1 MPRRLLP
8 LGRRLYEGLGFR
20 LVVLLTIA
28 LLPLGLI
35 AVIQNNHV
43 VNEAQRSAETAL
55 LGLTSESV
63 AGERT
68 LIQSALGSAEA
79 LGPVALD
86 RLDDQAECTGVF
98 EEFVRRSGLF
108 RFAGFVEPD
117 GTMRC
122 SSDGDEKDLSG
133 TPAFWGFIDAPEPTI
148 LMNPDGDVTG
158 QPSLVI
164 AQPVQDDDE
173 FEGVLIVALPLYA
186 LNLVREFGQEQV
198 PTSTILFSREGD
210 VISTTPSD
218 LDVEASRPQGRS
230 LASLSS
236 SDKQLMRGGTES
248 AGSATFTIVPL
259 ISDRLFV
266 LGVWADEDLPTTG
279 AMASPINLAFPFL
292 MWLASLG
299 VAYFAVH
306 RLVIR
311 HITTLGRQMRRFA
324 VGQRDHTPDV
334 IEKAPAEL
342 RELSETYSKL
352 ARILARDE
360 AELAAS
366 LDEKTVL
373 LKEVH
378 HRVKNNLQ
386 LIASI
391 ISIQNRQVNQPEAR
405 DMLKSLQDR
414 VMALATIHQR
424 LYQSD
429 RLAEVQ
435 VDRLLDDIVSQLA
448 SISAVPGRDAQIR
461 TQLQPVSLNP
471 DQVVPLSLLATE
483 AVTNALKYAGC
494 SEMGGGRIDVRLS
507 WVGEEEALFEVINS
521 DGEPFAGIDE
531 PAGTQ
536 LGTKLIQA
544 FSTQLGGH
552 TEQGPV
558 ETETGTGY
566 RLTTRFRVAGA
577 RAGDTGSADVA
588 G

>member
-8 LGRRLYEGLGFR
+8 LGRRLFEGLGFR
-20 LVVLLTIA
+20 LVILLTIA
-28 LLPLGLI
+28 LLPIGLI
-35 AVIQNNHV
+35 AVTQNNRV
-43 VNEAQRSAETAL
+43 VSEAQRSAETAL

-68 LIQSALGSAEA
+68 LIQSALGSASA

-86 RLDDQAECTGVF
+86 RLDDRERCVSAF
-98 EEFVRRSGLF
+98 EEFVRRAGLF
-108 RFAGFVEPD
+108 QFAGFVEPD

-122 SSDGDEKDLSG
+122 SSDGEEKDLSG
-133 TPAFWGFIDAPEPTI
+133 TPAFWSFIDEPEPTI

-164 AQPVQDDDE
+164 AQPVRNDDE

-186 LNLVREFGQEQV
+186 LNLVREFGQERV

-218 LDVEASRPQGRS
+218 LDVEASMPQGRS
-230 LASLSS
+230 LASLANDEKTLLQS
-236 SDKQLMRGGTES
+236 RTEKT
-248 AGSATFTIVPL
+248 GPATFTIVPL
-259 ISDRLFV
+259 ISDRLYV
-266 LGVWADEDLPTTG
+266 LGVWAEEDLPTTG
-279 AMASPINLAFPFL
+279 AMANPLNLAFPFL

-311 HITTLGRQMRRFA
+311 HIRTLGRQMRRFA
-324 VGQRDHTPDV
+324 VGQRGGAPEV

-342 RELSETYSKL
+342 RELSVTFSKL

-366 LDEKTVL
+366 LEEKTVL

-391 ISIQNRQVNQPEAR
+391 ISIQSRQVNEPEAR
-405 DMLKSLQDR
+405 DVLKSLQDR

-429 RLAEVQ
+429 RLADVQ

-448 SISAVPGRDAQIR
+448 SISAVPGRDTQIR
-461 TQLQPVSLNP
+461 TQLEHVSLKP

-483 AVTNALKYAGC
+483 AVTNALKYSGC
-494 SEMGGGRIDVRLS
+494 AEKGGGQIDIRLS
-507 WVGEEEALFEVINS
+507 RAGDEEVLFEVINS
-521 DGEPFAGIDE
+521 DGAPFSEMGA

-552 TEQGPV
+552 TEQGQFK
-558 ETETGTGY
+558 TATGTGY
-566 RLTTRFRVAGA
+566 RLATRFPVAGS
-577 RAGDTGSADVA
+577 RTGGTRSADA
-588 G
+588 ED

>member
-1 MPRRLLP
+1 MPKRLLP
-8 LGRRLYEGLGFR
+8 IGRRLFEGLGFR

-28 LLPLGLI
+28 LLPIGLI
-35 AVIQNNHV
+35 AVIQNSQV
-43 VNEAQRSAETAL
+43 VSEAQRSAETAL

-86 RLDDQAECTGVF
+86 RLDDQAECAGVF

-108 RFAGFVEPD
+108 QFAGFVEPD

-122 SSDGDEKDLSG
+122 SSDGDEKDLSS
-133 TPAFWGFIDAPEPTI
+133 TPAFWRFIEEPAPTI
-148 LMNPDGDVTG
+148 LMNPDGDVVG

-164 AQPVQDDDE
+164 AQPVRDDE
-173 FEGVLIVALPLYA
+173 AFEGVLIVALPLYA

-198 PTSTILFSREGD
+198 PTSTILFSNEGE
-210 VISTTPSD
+210 VISATPSG
-218 LDVEASRPQGRS
+218 LDVAASLPQGRS
-230 LASLSS
+230 LASLVNG
-236 SDKQLMRGGTES
+236 DKTLLRARTED
-248 AGSATFTIVPL
+248 AVPATFTIVPL
-259 ISDRLFV
+259 ISDRLYV
-266 LGVWADEDLPTTG
+266 LGVWAEEDLPTTG
-279 AMASPINLAFPFL
+279 AMANPVNLAFPFL

-324 VGQRDHTPDV
+324 LGQRDDAPDI

-342 RELSETYSKL
+342 RDLSETYSKL

-366 LDEKTVL
+366 LEEKTVL
-373 LKEVH
+373 LKEIH

-391 ISIQNRQVNQPEAR
+391 ISIQSRQVNQPEAR
-405 DMLKSLQDR
+405 DVLKSLQDR

-435 VDRLLDDIVSQLA
+435 MDRLLDEIVSQLA
-448 SISAVPGRDAQIR
+448 SISAVPGRDTQIR
-461 TQLQPVSLNP
+461 TRMQPVRLNP

-494 SEMGGGRIDVRLS
+494 SEEDGGQIDVRLS
-507 WVGEEEALFEVINS
+507 RIGDGEVLFEVINPCGLS
-521 DGEPFAGIDE
+521 LAENGEPS
-531 PAGTQ
+531 GTQ
-536 LGTKLIQA
+536 LGAKLIQA
-544 FSTQLGGH
+544 FSTQLDGH
-552 TEQGPV
+552 TEHGQV
-558 ETETGTGY
+558 ATATGTGY
-566 RLTTRFRVAGA
+566 RLATRFRVAGS
-577 RAGDTGSADVA
+577 RAGDTGSSDVT